1 MAVAMISLACFTTSC
16 AAFVVRSTRRFGSP
30 RMAWSDSDAAQVR
43 KALTTPEQRSSFL
56 DAVGMMDPDDFA
68 DSKIA
73 LALTIESASKDFD
86 AYGLDEDELLTW
98 RSLADDIVNDQFDGY
113 RGDLLLAEAIIDR
126 VGLIESK
133 RLSNL

>member
-1 MAVAMISLACFTTSC
+1 MTLPTAM
-16 AAFVVRSTRRFGSP
+16 
-30 RMAWSDSDAAQVR
+30 
-43 KALTTPEQRSSFL
+43 
-56 DAVGMMDPDDFA
+56 
-68 DSKIA
+68 IA
-73 LALTIESASKDFD
+73 LALTIKSASKDFD

>member
-1 MAVAMISLACFTTSC
+1 
-16 AAFVVRSTRRFGSP
+16 
-30 RMAWSDSDAAQVR
+30 MAWSDTARVR
-43 KALTTPEQRSSFL
+43 EALATPEERSSFV

-73 LALTIESASKDFD
+73 LALTIEHASTD
-86 AYGLDEDELLTW
+86 AEACGLDEDELLSW
-98 RSLADDIVNDQFDGY
+98 RSLADDIMNACFEGH
-113 RGDLLLAEAIIDR
+113 RGDLRLAEAIIDR